1 MLISVL
7 LSSSYVWRPIEQ
19 SQVREKIELSL
30 KTQNLC
36 GNNAIKTYFLASL
49 SQASGTFKISDSSV
63 QGKGTYYMSNS
74 SAEIGLKLVIGMPSH
89 TSKDKATAIITSLPA
104 SKVSPSGLPVKSKA
118 KRPENFLTLKGKQE
132 KEMNP

>member
-1 MLISVL
+1 M
-7 LSSSYVWRPIEQ
+7 
-19 SQVREKIELSL
+19 SL

-36 GNNAIKTYFLASL
+36 GNNAIKTYFLAPL

-74 SAEIGLKLVIGMPSH
+74 SAEIGLKLVIGMPAPLH
-89 TSKDKATAIITSLPA
+89 TSKDKATAIITSLPS

-118 KRPENFLTLKGKQE
+118 KRPGNFLTPKGKQE